1 MKLVV
6 LGLSLSSSWGNG
18 HATTFRG
25 LLAEFAARG
34 HDIGNIDGVLGSA
47 SREAIKREQS
57 RLGMNADGR
66 AGRKLL
72 EALRAG
78 R

>member
-1 MKLVV
+1 MPYFKPFKVII
-6 LGLSLSSSWGNG
+6 
-18 HATTFRG
+18 
-25 LLAEFAARG
+25 
-34 HDIGNIDGVLGSA
+34 IGFDGVLGSA